1 MIRRFLYFTGKMD
14 ESVKQKAS
22 PLNRDILILFFA
34 FLLANLR
41 ATMFVFLYPDTSVL
55 LGPAWI
61 EIALWLF
68 LCAIV
73 IYDLLR
79 TGKLDDYVWMWR
91 RNWIP
96 ALFVLLAFI
105 SLLWSIAPVATLFRS
120 LELLFA
126 ALVASY
132 FGTRL
137 VPEKWLD
144 ALFWFGALLF
154 ILSIALVIG
163 APPTGTM
170 YWAPF
175 NGAWRGV
182 YWHRNHLA
190 SMTALLSVLYLC
202 RLLISFRE
210 RHSKGILDAF
220 FYLFSLVILYFARSA
235 TGYILLMILH
245 IFAFVA
251 WGWLRISHRLQ
262 RRHYLL
268 ILGSSIL
275 AGILVFSNLDFVF
288 GMFNRDTSMTGR
300 VSLWT
305 HLLDI
310 ASRHLWFGHGF
321 GAVWTLESFR
331 EGIRQ
336 RVAWTSQPLIADNG
350 WIDIFLHLGITGL
363 ILFVSTLILLAW
375 RSVTFAL
382 TRKTLYGF
390 FPLLVFTY
398 AIFANITFSLFAE
411 TEVFVW
417 FLLIAALSMTTVSPE
432 RAITS

>member
-1 MIRRFLYFTGKMD
+1 MIRRFLYFLGKRN
-14 ESVKQKAS
+14 ESVKQKRS
-22 PLNRDILILFFA
+22 QLNLDILILVFA

-41 ATMFVFLYPDTSVL
+41 ATIFVFLYPDTSVL

-61 EIALWLF
+61 EIALWSL
-68 LCAIV
+68 LSVIV
-73 IYDLLR
+73 IHDLFR
-79 TGKLDDYVWMWR
+79 TGKIDDYLWMWR

-96 ALFVLLAFI
+96 VLFIFLAFI

-120 LELLFA
+120 LELLFG
-126 ALVASY
+126 ALAASY

-175 NGAWRGV
+175 SGAWRGV

-190 SMTALLSVLYLC
+190 SITALLSVIYLC

-210 RHSKGILDAF
+210 RNSKGILDAF
-220 FYLFSLVILYFARSA
+220 FYLFSLVIVWFTKSA
-235 TGYILLMILH
+235 TGYILLIILH
-245 IFAFVA
+245 MFVFVT
-251 WGWLRISHRLQ
+251 WGWLRIAHRLQ
-262 RRHYLL
+262 KRHYLW
-268 ILGSSIL
+268 ILGSSTL
-275 AGILVFSNLDFVF
+275 AGILVVSNLDFVF
-288 GMFNRDTSMTGR
+288 GMFNRDTTMTGR
-300 VSLWT
+300 VSLWM
-305 HLLDI
+305 HLLNI
-310 ASRHLWFGHGF
+310 ASQHIWFGHGF
-321 GAVWTLESFR
+321 GAVWTLDAFR

-350 WIDIFLHLGITGL
+350 WIDIFLHLGVAGL
-363 ILFVSTLILLAW
+363 ILFVSTLSLAAV
-375 RSVTFAL
+375 RSVAFAL
-382 TRKTLYGF
+382 TRKTLSGF
-390 FPLLVFTY
+390 FPLLIFVY

-417 FLLIAALSMTTVSPE
+417 FLLIAVLCMTTVSSE
-432 RAITS
+432 GTVTS

>member
-1 MIRRFLYFTGKMD
+1 MIRRFLHSSGKTD
-14 ESVKQKAS
+14 EAVKQKGS
-22 PLNRDILILFFA
+22 QLNLDILILFFA

-41 ATMFVFLYPDTSVL
+41 ATIFVFLYPDTSVL

-61 EIALWLF
+61 EIVLWSLLSMIVLRDLF
-68 LCAIV
+68 
-73 IYDLLR
+73 R
-79 TGKLDDYVWMWR
+79 TGKIGDYLWIWR

-96 ALFVLLAFI
+96 ALFILFAFI
-105 SLLWSIAPVATLFRS
+105 SVLWSIAPVATLFRS

-132 FGTRL
+132 FGIRL
-137 VPEKWLD
+137 GPEKWLD

-175 NGAWRGV
+175 NGAWRGM

-190 SMTALLSVLYLC
+190 SITALLNILYLC

-210 RHSKGILDAF
+210 RNSKGILDAF
-220 FYLFSLVILYFARSA
+220 FYLFSLVILYFAKSA
-235 TGYILLMILH
+235 TGYILLIILH
-245 IFAFVA
+245 MFVFVA

-275 AGILVFSNLDFVF
+275 TGILVFSNLDFVF
-288 GMFNRDTSMTGR
+288 GMFNRDTTMTGR

-310 ASRHLWFGHGF
+310 ASQHLWFGHGF
-321 GAVWTLESFR
+321 GAAWTLDAFR

-336 RVAWTSQPLIADNG
+336 QVAWTSQPLIADNG

-363 ILFVSTLILLAW
+363 ILFVSTLTLVAV
-375 RSVTFAL
+375 RSVAFAL
-382 TRKTLYGF
+382 TRRALSGF
-390 FPLLVFTY
+390 FPLLVFVY

-417 FLLIAALSMTTVSPE
+417 FLLIAVLCMTTVPLE

>member
-14 ESVKQKAS
+14 ESVKQKGS

-61 EIALWLF
+61 EIALWF
-68 LCAIV
+68 LLSMIV
-73 IYDLLR
+73 LYDLFR
-79 TGKLDDYVWMWR
+79 TGRIDDYLWMWR

-96 ALFVLLAFI
+96 ALFTLLAFI

-132 FGTRL
+132 FGPRL

-144 ALFWFGALLF
+144 ALFWFGAILF

-190 SMTALLSVLYLC
+190 SITALLSVLYLY

-210 RHSKGILDAF
+210 HHSKGILDAF
-220 FYLFSLVILYFARSA
+220 FYLFSLVILYFAKSA

-245 IFAFVA
+245 IFVFVA
-251 WGWLRISHRLQ
+251 WGWLRISRRLQ

-336 RVAWTSQPLIADNG
+336 RVAWTSQPLMADNG
-350 WIDIFLHLGITGL
+350 WIDIFLHLGMTGL

-375 RSVTFAL
+375 RSVAFAL
-382 TRKTLYGF
+382 TRKTLSGF
-390 FPLLVFTY
+390 FPLLVLIY

-432 RAITS
+432 RTITS